1 MFTAADHDPLTYA
14 RIRREYPRLWPNR
27 RPLIR
32 LAHDADAD
40 RLRLLDAEL
49 ETLTAH
55 RRACVDRL
63 RAYRLRLYPRAG
75 ERHHRRHRLAADPP
89 MPPAP
94 ADADPVNGV
103 ALRRIA
109 LAILSRHGA
118 LPLRELHGLL
128 HRYGYVIDS
137 PRPVQRL
144 ADAMAYEVRHQRA
157 RRVARGVYGAS
168 RLPVGVPGYEAEA
181 ARLGAPLPWEPPG
194 EHEPGP
200 PPVDADALDDPGR
213 WSAEAW
219 PTGAHPGGEWC
230 EGEPD
235 RGVRDFIEE
244 LDEVVTAARRRM
256 GELVLERDADRR
268 RIQIRDQFGDR
279 PPLYEEMFSEPFGN
293 DSSTIRSRW
302 SGDEFP
308 AGGASAAEG
317 SELGDDLG

>member
-14 RIRREYPRLWPNR
+14 RIRRENPRLWPNR

-40 RLRLLDAEL
+40 RLRMLDAEL

-63 RAYRLRLYPRAG
+63 RAYRRRLYPPAG
-75 ERHHRRHRLAADPP
+75 ERHYRRHRLAADPP

-94 ADADPVNGV
+94 ADADRVNGLV
-103 ALRRIA
+103 LRRIA
-109 LAILSRHGA
+109 LAVLSRHGA

-144 ADAMAYEVRHQRA
+144 ADAMAYEVRHERA
-157 RRVARGVYGAS
+157 RRVSRGVYAAWH
-168 RLPVGVPGYEAEA
+168 LPVGVPGYEAEV
-181 ARLGAPLPWEPPG
+181 ARLGEPLPWEPPG
-194 EHEPGP
+194 EDEPGP

-213 WSAEAW
+213 WSAEEW
-219 PTGAHPGGEWC
+219 PTTAHPGGEWC

-235 RGVRDFIEE
+235 SRVRDFIEE
-244 LDEVVTAARRRM
+244 LDEAVTGARRRI
-256 GELVLERDADRR
+256 GELVLERDDERR
-268 RIQIRDQFGDR
+268 RSEIRDQFGDE
-279 PPLYEEMFSEPFGN
+279 PPLYEEMFSEPLGN
-293 DSSTIRSRW
+293 ESSAIRSQ
-302 SGDEFP
+302 GFGEEFP
-308 AGGASAAEG
+308 EDGASGSEG
-317 SELGDDLG
+317 SELGDDIG